1 MLSGHFS
8 TALNSFPSPG
18 KGESLFPR
26 VLPPYCLSLVLLS
39 PCPLLTREKLS
50 SSKSLPVTLSW
61 AMAPVLLVYILFY
74 SAAFV
79 FGVSSLE
86 WQGDSAAFAFLSY
99 PPGSEKFSRF
109 GQGALILQVQNFLC
123 WPSSWDEKRGEGK
136 GGREEEKEKEGR
148 GRGEEEGRGRE
159 GVGEIA
165 EEEKDKEVL
174 FLCF

>member
-79 FGVSSLE
+79 FSV
-86 WQGDSAAFAFLSY
+86 SAAWNGKATVLHLPFSHTPRGLRSSVGLGKVPWYCRFRIFYAD
-99 PPGSEKFSRF
+99 PVHGMRKGEK
-109 GQGALILQVQNFLC
+109 GKVA
-123 WPSSWDEKRGEGK
+123 EKRKRKRRGEGGERKRGGEGK
-136 GGREEEKEKEGR
+136 G
-148 GRGEEEGRGRE
+148 
-159 GVGEIA
+159 
-165 EEEKDKEVL
+165 
-174 FLCF
+174 

>member
-1 MLSGHFS
+1 MWCRSRAAALFNPSWGNFYIHMPQVRLEKVKKKKKKKKSTEHKVDLPMLSGHFS

-39 PCPLLTREKLS
+39 LPFADQREAFQLKKPPCHSFLGYGPCTFGLHI
-50 SSKSLPVTLSW
+50 
-61 AMAPVLLVYILFY
+61 ILFCCLC
-74 SAAFV
+74 FL
-79 FGVSSLE
+79 GVSSLE

-123 WPSSWDEKRGEGK
+123 
-136 GGREEEKEKEGR
+136 
-148 GRGEEEGRGRE
+148 
-159 GVGEIA
+159 
-165 EEEKDKEVL
+165 
-174 FLCF
+174 